1 MEWIHFSWLTL
12 YMLATL
18 YTFGW
23 DVRMDWKLGQLLR
36 AGYGLGVFPYKSIY
50 YFAIGADLILR
61 FGWTATCPSLVWRQ
75 VDVLQK
81 YLWLLPVLSTIEIL
95 RRAMWLVLRLESEH
109 LHNTEGFRR
118 VDVVPLHFDHAVK
131 EQEAKKEKAAADK
144 SRRFE
149 VLIEGLVYLA
159 VVGILA
165 LAAVSDIADP
175 TRSFGNKTSV

>member
-1 MEWIHFSWLTL
+1 MIII
-12 YMLATL
+12 
-18 YTFGW
+18 
-23 DVRMDWKLGQLLR
+23 VRMDWKLGQLSEGGLR
-36 AGYGLGVFPYKSIY
+36 PRRMFPYKSIY

-61 FGWTATCPSLVWRQ
+61 FGWTATLVPHWFGRQ